1 MEASELCVGGTADI
15 GGPEILA
22 ELGLPA
28 GVNPIQKTVRID
40 TKIHITYGRF
50 DNLSNLK
57 Q

>member
-40 TKIHITYGRF
+40 TKIHTTYGRF